1 MATLAE
7 VLDVLDDHPHVA
19 LNLDIKQTAPAVEP
33 YEELLARELA
43 GRDFRDRIIV
53 ASFLDIAT
61 DAFATFAPDIAI
73 SAGTLSTAL
82 FWRAVHEGEEPP
94 PTSHVALQVPATQG
108 DLVVVDERFVTAAHE
123 HGLAVHVWTINDE
136 TEMAR
141 LLDLGVDGII
151 SDLPTPLVALV
162 EGQGLACRP

>member
-1 MATLAE
+1 
-7 VLDVLDDHPHVA
+7 
-19 LNLDIKQTAPAVEP
+19 
-33 YEELLARELA
+33 
-43 GRDFRDRIIV
+43 
-53 ASFLDIAT
+53 
-61 DAFATFAPDIAI
+61 
-73 SAGTLSTAL
+73 
-82 FWRAVHEGEEPP
+82 
-94 PTSHVALQVPATQG
+94 VALQVPATQG